1 MNALKSLRSKINKT
15 TRTYPLKKIYEVQ
28 CAAGYWDDS
37 RSQKWGG
44 QLLSG
49 LPDFHFPSD
58 HKRHR
63 FTLGYVSHQTQTTEE
78 LHWGTHFPRTKSY
91 SMGIRAVSQGTW
103 CPWSLG
109 AHSRQGRQWTK
120 WLGSGFPP
128 AIFLELLATRPA
140 LPGSSAS
147 PLILETLSDPCTS
160 RYYWFFL
167 SWLTLVSVTC
177 KQNTLTVKAA
187 TQICVARRRWKRRGN
202 Q

>member
-1 MNALKSLRSKINKT
+1 MRSSVLLAIEMTPGVKSEVDSCFLVCLTSISLQIIKDTDFGICLPPDTDKRGASLR
-15 TRTYPLKKIYEVQ
+15 
-28 CAAGYWDDS
+28 
-37 RSQKWGG
+37 
-44 QLLSG
+44 
-49 LPDFHFPSD
+49 
-58 HKRHR
+58 
-63 FTLGYVSHQTQTTEE
+63 
-78 LHWGTHFPRTKSY
+78 THFPRTKSY

-128 AIFLELLATRPA
+128 AIFLELLATQPA

>member
-28 CAAGYWDDS
+28 SAAGRWDDS
-37 RSQKWGG
+37 RIKSEVDSCSLVCLTSISLQIIKDQIYFGIC
-44 QLLSG
+44 
-49 LPDFHFPSD
+49 LPPDTD
-58 HKRHR
+58 I
-63 FTLGYVSHQTQTTEE
+63 EE

-91 SMGIRAVSQGTW
+91 SMGIRAESRNVVPMITW
-103 CPWSLG
+103 SSFTPVNELAW
-109 AHSRQGRQWTK
+109 K
-120 WLGSGFPP
+120 WLPTCYIP
-128 AIFLELLATRPA
+128 ELLATRPA

-160 RYYWFFL
+160 HYYRFFL
-167 SWLTLVSVTC
+167 SLLTLVSVTC

-187 TQICVARRRWKRRGN
+187 TQICAAREGEQRRGN